1 MSIAFETRARRTLF
15 NRPAPSI
22 WTEPL
27 HKTVQ
32 IVIVA
37 AAYAFVAATLFI
49 F

>member
-1 MSIAFETRARRTLF
+1 MSIAFETPARRALS

-22 WTEPL
+22 WTGPL

-37 AAYAFVAATLFI
+37 AAYAFVAAILFI